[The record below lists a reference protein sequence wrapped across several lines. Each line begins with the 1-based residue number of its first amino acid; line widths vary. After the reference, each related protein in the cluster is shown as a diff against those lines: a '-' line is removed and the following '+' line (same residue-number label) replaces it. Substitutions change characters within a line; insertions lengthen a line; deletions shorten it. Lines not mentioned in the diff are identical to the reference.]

1 MAPLD
6 PLGGQLSAEPGRF
19 VTTCWSL
26 VLAAGGNESELS
38 RSALTRL
45 LEAYWYPLYAFARR
59 KGRDPDDSFDLTQE
73 FLLGLLDR
81 KFLGDADPRKG
92 RFRTF
97 LLTAFERFLVSEW
110 RRGHRAKRGGGRV
123 ILSLS
128 SVSAEER
135 YRLEPADL
143 LTPEQIFERRW
154 ALTLLDTTMKRLEE
168 ESAAAGRE
176 DLFAAMKPILAGE
189 DASSPYAELGAR
201 LGMKE
206 GALRTAVHRLR
217 QRFGALL
224 RAEIAETISDAED
237 VDDELRHLFQ
247 ILK

>member
-1 MAPLD
+1 MAPFD
-6 PLGGQLSAEPGRF
+6 PHGRHLSAEPGRF
-19 VTTCWSL
+19 VTTHWSL
-26 VLAAGGNESELS
+26 VLAAGGNESVSS
-38 RSALTRL
+38 RSALSRL
-45 LEAYWYPLYAFARR
+45 LETYWYPLYAFARR

-81 KFLGDADPRKG
+81 KFLGDADPQKG

-97 LLTAFERFLVSEW
+97 LLTAFERFLVAEW
-110 RRGHRAKRGGGRV
+110 RRGQRQKRGGGQV

-128 SVSAEER
+128 SVTAEER
-135 YRLEPADL
+135 YRLEPADS

-176 DLFAAMKPILAGE
+176 DLFVALKPILAGE
-189 DASSPYAELGAR
+189 DASSPYAELATR
-201 LGMKE
+201 LGRNE
-206 GALRTAVHRLR
+206 GALRTAAHRLR

-224 RAEIAETISDAED
+224 RAEIAETISAAED
-237 VDDELRHLFQ
+237 VDDELRQLFQ

>member
-6 PLGGQLSAEPGRF
+6 PRGGQDSAEPGRF

-26 VLAAGGNESELS
+26 VLAAGGNESQLS

-45 LEAYWYPLYAFARR
+45 LEAYWFPLYAFARR

-81 KFLGDADPRKG
+81 KFFGDADPRKG

-97 LLTAFERFLVSEW
+97 LLTAFERFLVGEW
-110 RRGHRAKRGGGRV
+110 RRGHREKRGGGHV

-128 SVSAEER
+128 SVSAEEQ

-154 ALTLLDTTMKRLEE
+154 ALTLLETTMKRLEE
-168 ESAAAGRE
+168 ESAAAGRD
-176 DLFAAMKPILAGE
+176 DLFAALKPILAGE
-189 DASSPYAELGAR
+189 DASSPYSELAAR
-201 LGMKE
+201 LGMNE

-217 QRFGALL
+217 RRFGALL

-237 VDDELRHLFQ
+237 IDDELRHLFQ
-247 ILK
+247 LLK